1 MYLLDTNVIFELRQI
16 KPRQSASVRAWAAGV
31 AAGQLY
37 LSAISIL
44 ELEKG
49 VMLLER
55 RTPPQG
61 SALRAWL
68 GATVRAFE
76 GRVLP
81 FTGNTAALC
90 AALHIPDPRPER
102 DVMIAASLGTSHD
115 TGHAQHQRLCPYGPA
130 LARPV
135 CWVTLSLSSALGPPA
150 LLLSCKKSDS
160 SYCATSFS
168 STSRT

>member
-1 MYLLDTNVIFELRQI
+1 MYLLDTNVISELRQS
-16 KPRQSASVRAWAAGV
+16 KPRQSGAVRVWAAGV
-31 AAGQLY
+31 PAGQLY
-37 LSAISIL
+37 LSAICIL

-102 DVMIAASLGTSHD
+102 DAMIAASALEHRLTLVTRNTSDFANMGLHVLD
-115 TGHAQHQRLCPYGPA
+115 PFAG
-130 LARPV
+130 
-135 CWVTLSLSSALGPPA
+135 
-150 LLLSCKKSDS
+150 
-160 SYCATSFS
+160 
-168 STSRT
+168 